1 MIRALRRKFVLV
13 TMLYLLIVFALL
25 YTADRIYNNYWSDM
39 DALSLLEWVAASGEL
54 LANGETVKDER
65 LFRKIEEQENPICG
79 IVVDSDGNIRYQRH
93 LDTGNRHEIERSV
106 ADAILKQPKNK

>member
-1 MIRALRRKFVLV
+1 MIKALQRKFVLI

-54 LANGETVKDER
+54 LENGEMLQNSR
-65 LFRKIEEQENPICG
+65 
-79 IVVDSDGNIRYQRH
+79 
-93 LDTGNRHEIERSV
+93 
-106 ADAILKQPKNK
+106 